1 MAEFTVS
8 EVIDGDT
15 FKVKNGWKWEN
26 KTLPTSWVPRLSLQL
41 VIILQKKMKEDI
53 HPVR

>member
-15 FKVKNGWKWEN
+15 FKVKEGWKWN
-26 KTLPTSWVPRLSLQL
+26 QSSGDT
-41 VIILQKKMKEDI
+41 
-53 HPVR
+53 VRASG

>member
-15 FKVKNGWKWEN
+15 FKVKGDWKWN
-26 KTLPTSWVPRLSLQL
+26 QRRGDTVRTSGSTLTVA
-41 VIILQKKMKEDI
+41 K
-53 HPVR
+53 

>member
-15 FKVKNGWKWEN
+15 FKVKEGWKWDQAHYV
-26 KTLPTSWVPRLSLQL
+26 SLS
-41 VIILQKKMKEDI
+41 
-53 HPVR
+53 P

>member
-15 FKVKNGWKWEN
+15 FKVKGGCKWNQRSEG
-26 KTLPTSWVPRLSLQL
+26 
-41 VIILQKKMKEDI
+41 EDKGS
-53 HPVR
+53 

>member
-15 FKVKNGWKWEN
+15 FKVKGGWTVEN
-26 KTLPTSWVPRLSLQL
+26 KTGCC
-41 VIILQKKMKEDI
+41 
-53 HPVR
+53 